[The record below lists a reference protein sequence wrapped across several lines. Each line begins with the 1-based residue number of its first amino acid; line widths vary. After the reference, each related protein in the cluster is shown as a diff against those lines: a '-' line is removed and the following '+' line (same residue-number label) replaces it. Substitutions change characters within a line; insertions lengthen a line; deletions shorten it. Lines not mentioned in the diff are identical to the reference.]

1 MVFHFAKFKWKESL
15 FLCAIDAMKR
25 TLILNQLQIEQKIR
39 RMAWQLFEDHFREK
53 EIWVAGIA
61 GRGFTLAE
69 NLVAALKEIKDCP
82 TIHLLELKVNKQNP
96 LADLASATEKQSEL
110 QGKVLIVVDDV
121 LNSGKTLLY
130 GVKKFMDIPLKKIA
144 TLVLVDRNHRS
155 FPVNADYVGLSLA
168 TTLLQNIQVVLSAEE
183 RAVYLE
189 D

>member
-1 MVFHFAKFKWKESL
+1 
-15 FLCAIDAMKR
+15 
-25 TLILNQLQIEQKIR
+25 
-39 RMAWQLFEDHFREK
+39 
-53 EIWVAGIA
+53 
-61 GRGFTLAE
+61 
-69 NLVAALKEIKDCP
+69 
-82 TIHLLELKVNKQNP
+82 
-96 LADLASATEKQSEL
+96 
-110 QGKVLIVVDDV
+110 VVDDV

>member
-1 MVFHFAKFKWKESL
+1 
-15 FLCAIDAMKR
+15 MKR
-25 TLILNQLQIEQKIR
+25 TLILNQIQIEQKIK

-53 EIWVAGIA
+53 ELIIAGIA

-69 NLVAALKEIKDCP
+69 HLISVLNEIQGCPAL
-82 TIHLLELKVNKQNP
+82 HLIELKVNKQNP
-96 LADLASATEKQSEL
+96 LSDLEVNISNPSNLE
-110 QGKVLIVVDDV
+110 GKVIIVVDDV
-121 LNSGKTLLY
+121 LNSGRTLLY
-130 GVKKFMDIPLKKIA
+130 GVKKFMNIPVNKIA

-183 RAVYLE
+183 KAVYLE